1 MTPDQ
6 GSRDYYF
13 RKWKRMK
20 KDIKDKI
27 FVNAAICDEVVRIEE
42 KVLQVKEER
51 RFLLHKLLQF
61 QSANDTMLANV
72 KLQATTPAVTTN
84 TFPTILKVP
93 ATMPV
98 PQQVAVET
106 TVTSSSLPTKP
117 KVKKKITERKKTVT
131 ELLEEK
137 SKPKKTKTQISSKK
151 IVPPIPLDPLGRP
164 VFPLSIGDLTIHSL
178 GEIVPDRPNFHSEE
192 YIFPIGFCSTRLYV
206 STRHPDQKCLY
217 TCSISDGGNGPLFE
231 ISADDQKQILCC
243 RDSSECHSKLLHL
256 INQSRGYDL
265 VATQGAG
272 PEFFGLSHPIVQN
285 LIQSCPGARK
295 CSLYKWIKF
304 EVSKT
309 ENICRS
315 ITTEDDPTISVEA
328 LRTLQSVSQGSKF
341 QT

>member
-1 MTPDQ
+1 MRLNQ
-6 GSRDYYF
+6 NHG
-13 RKWKRMK
+13 
-20 KDIKDKI
+20 I
-27 FVNAAICDEVVRIEE
+27 VNAAICDEVVRIEE

-61 QSANDTMLANV
+61 QSMTDPTLANI
-72 KLQATTPAVTTN
+72 KMPVTT
-84 TFPTILKVP
+84 TTTTTTTYPTILKVP
-93 ATMPV
+93 TAVTT
-98 PQQVAVET
+98 PQQVPAEPSAAPAV
-106 TVTSSSLPTKP
+106 PAKP
-117 KVKKKITERKKTVT
+117 KVKKKLTERKKTVT

-137 SKPKKTKTQISSKK
+137 SKPKKAKTQASSKK

-178 GEIVPDRPNFHSEE
+178 GEIVPDRPNFHTEE
-192 YIFPIGFCSTRLYV
+192 HIYPIGFCSTRLYV

-231 ISADDQKQILCC
+231 ISADDQKQILCH
-243 RDSSECHSKLLHL
+243 RDPSECHSKLLQL

-265 VATQGAG
+265 VATHGAG

-309 ENICRS
+309 ENICSS

-328 LRTLQSVSQGSKF
+328 LRSLQSVSQGSKF